1 MTIPGN
7 KDFLE
12 VLRQLN
18 KDSINNDQDS
28 SYISIELQKQKAL
41 FLLICL

>member
-28 SYISIELQKQKAL
+28 SCISIELQKQKAHK
-41 FLLICL
+41 

>member
-18 KDSINNDQDS
+18 KDSINNNQDS
-28 SYISIELQKQKAL
+28 SYI
-41 FLLICL
+41 